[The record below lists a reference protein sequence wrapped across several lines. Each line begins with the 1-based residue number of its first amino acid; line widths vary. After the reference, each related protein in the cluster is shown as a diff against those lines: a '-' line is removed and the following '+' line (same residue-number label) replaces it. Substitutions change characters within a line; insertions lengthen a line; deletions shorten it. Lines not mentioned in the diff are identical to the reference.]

1 MVLFVVKKSFLTW
14 QLGDKK
20 WTKQNYELGRTHPDT
35 EEYIDKAISCKDGII
50 YALTTQS
57 VAVIIDRKSC
67 GTLSVRS
74 LDFPRPRFSE
84 TIRLEEELVES
95 RGDIYLVVI
104 LYVGH
109 KAIQVAHVEVF
120 KMDLYKKVWVKVE
133 SIGHQVFFVAQCGS
147 ISLPATNLG
156 LKGNCIYFS
165 ISADDLL
172 YVFDLEDGNLSN
184 YLPCPNLATPSFT
197 PFWYLPNNWLVEIQ
211 KEDVN
216 TVPKTELKIEM
227 ADNKFATVEEPVE
240 ESIGFRWINLPM
252 DILRSIAMCLHSS
265 ADFVNF
271 GRVCKSFASSIP
283 QSPLTTQYPQL
294 MFSNRT
300 SLCSFCDP
308 MHNVTYCFDMPD
320 LLGARIRFSKDGW
333 CLMSKG
339 DYSMFFFNPFTKV
352 TVTLPDLPPKHSPND
367 GFSFTQVPT
376 SPDCIV
382 FGIAGIHEFFVQI
395 LYLHLGEDAWTQE
408 YGENE
413 VEFFPS
419 NNNLVFHDGAFYCLG
434 AERYLGVFD
443 LRDDKWTILLTPEP
457 CSSTQK
463 NYLVESDGE
472 ILSVF
477 VGREGNIRKDAKQD
491 LFSDVVR

>member
-1 MVLFVVKKSFLTW
+1 MTTAKKNRSLLPPARRPAPWLVIPNGADANRLNFFNVSDSENNSYIRTCEENLEKECVASMHGWLVMMDLWISEEVHCFLW
-14 QLGDKK
+14 
-20 WTKQNYELGRTHPDT
+20 NPDT
-35 EEYIDKAISCKDGII
+35 REKIDLPSWDVEAPEDIEEYIVKAISCKDGII

-67 GTLSVRS
+67 GTLSVR
-74 LDFPRPRFSE
+74 
-84 TIRLEEELVES
+84 
-95 RGDIYLVVI
+95 
-104 LYVGH
+104 
-109 KAIQVAHVEVF
+109 
-120 KMDLYKKVWVKVE
+120 
-133 SIGHQVFFVAQCGS
+133 
-147 ISLPATNLG
+147 
-156 LKGNCIYFS
+156 
-165 ISADDLL
+165 
-172 YVFDLEDGNLSN
+172 
-184 YLPCPNLATPSFT
+184 
-197 PFWYLPNNWLVEIQ
+197 LVEIQ

-216 TVPKTELKIEM
+216 TVPKTELEMEM

-352 TVTLPDLPPKHSPND
+352 TVTLPDLPPKHWAND

-382 FGIAGIHEFFVQI
+382 FGIAGFHKFYVQI

-408 YGENE
+408 YRENE

-434 AERYLGVFD
+434 AERYLGV
-443 LRDDKWTILLTPEP
+443 LI
-457 CSSTQK
+457 
-463 NYLVESDGE
+463 
-472 ILSVF
+472 
-477 VGREGNIRKDAKQD
+477 
-491 LFSDVVR
+491 